1 MIELLKYMYI
11 ILWFY
16 LYYYMDSLTNQ
27 LYFLLKHGVNT
38 TPLQNTQQNKAD
50 LIKY

>member
-1 MIELLKYMYI
+1 MIELLKYMYT

-16 LYYYMDSLTNQ
+16 LYYYMDPLTNK
-27 LYFLLKHGVNT
+27 LYFLLKHGVNII
-38 TPLQNTQQNKAD
+38 PLQITQQNKAD